1 MLKKTKSTKG
11 VTLTAL
17 VVSIIVLSV
26 LAGVSIA
33 ILIGE
38 NGILERVSKTV
49 VLNQLTRNR
58 RRS

>member
-1 MLKKTKSTKG
+1 MLKKIKSTKG
-11 VTLTAL
+11 ITLTAL
-17 VVSIIVLSV
+17 VVSIIVLIV

-38 NGILERVSKTV
+38 NGILERASKAV